1 MGSGQLLTPLETQNL
16 RTGATIPTPI
26 AQDLGKE
33 ENRKRTKTPEDPAA
47 EQGMLGKGKEPGEIL
62 EVALSPAKVPGPL
75 PGGSANCPVSPPTAP
90 PPQPSREPGTPSLTT
105 SHKKQGEKT
114 PSFVARKKTT

>member
-33 ENRKRTKTPEDPAA
+33 EDRKRTKTPEDPAA
-47 EQGMLGKGKEPGEIL
+47 EQGMLGKGKKPGEIL
-62 EVALSPAKVPGPL
+62 EVALSPAKFPGPL
-75 PGGSANCPVSPPTAP
+75 PGSSANCPLSSTP
-90 PPQPSREPGTPSLTT
+90 PPAKPRARYPVPYHQPQETRSENTKLCC
-105 SHKKQGEKT
+105 
-114 PSFVARKKTT
+114 

>member
-33 ENRKRTKTPEDPAA
+33 EDRKRTKTPEDPAA

-90 PPQPSREPGTPSLTT
+90 PPAKPRARYRVPYHQPQETRSENTKLCC
-105 SHKKQGEKT
+105 
-114 PSFVARKKTT
+114 